1 MSAKIYI
8 PIIFVSFVAFVAS
21 RAPAR
26 PLWLLLED
34 QLQPIS
40 LHDINGTIWQG
51 NARFQLPMVPDS
63 FVSWDVNVS
72 HLLAGELMISF
83 DLEGKFHQV
92 SGDMLITTNRIRLVG
107 IEGRIQADAVNPKFA
122 EFGLQTTGELTV
134 SDVNATIEK
143 QWFSSINGGMNWSG
157 GQVVYA
163 TSREVQT
170 FELPP
175 IGGNLIMDNGD
186 LTITLTDSGGPHS
199 LIEIV
204 LRPDGWATMRLKGRL
219 FRLAA
224 VPWPGEPQDQ
234 EDVLEIEEKL
244 W

>member
-1 MSAKIYI
+1 MSAKIYM
-8 PIIFVSFVAFVAS
+8 PIILVSFIVFVVAKV
-21 RAPAR
+21 PAR
-26 PLWLLLED
+26 PLWPLLQD

-51 NARFQLPMVPDS
+51 NARFQHPMIPDS
-63 FVSWDVNVS
+63 SVRWDVNKS
-72 HLLAGELMISF
+72 RLLSGELLISIGIK
-83 DLEGKFHQV
+83 GKFHQV
-92 SGDMLITTNRIRLVG
+92 SGDMLVTAGLVRLIG
-107 IEGRIQADAVNPKFA
+107 IEGRIQADAVNPKIA
-122 EFGLQTTGELTV
+122 EFGLHSTGELIL
-134 SDVNATIEK
+134 SDVNATIER
-143 QWFSSINGGMNWSG
+143 QWVSSINGGINWSG
-157 GQVVYA
+157 GQIAYA

-175 IGGNLIMDNGD
+175 IGADLTMDNED
-186 LTITLTDSGGPHS
+186 VTITLTDSGGPHA

-204 LRPDGWATMRLKGRL
+204 LRENGWAKMTLKGRL

-224 VPWPGEPQDQ
+224 VPWPGQPQDQ